1 MSDDKWIQKANRRM
15 KRKGTVGKF
24 TAYCGGKVTNECI
37 DRALKS
43 NNPTLVKRAQFAK
56 NVRKKQEG
64 GALEFL
70 GDGIDFSDGSESI
83 VSDAATGM
91 TNMGG
96 LKGAIQNFKMKKQN
110 ELLEAGGMEGIKD
123 FVKDGIK
130 GGLKS
135 LKPSMGTAVAALSG
149 LAAKSAENKAG
160 KSAMADP
167 FRNNVMERKAAKRA
181 GFGAGFKAASDGAVG
196 QALGKIPVFGKVL
209 QAGAGVVGGL
219 IGGKKAQ
226 KQQEKDRKE
235 AVKQLRTSQNAQ
247 LAQQAAQAKQ
257 FETSGETGFADVG
270 TSITNSY
277 LAQRGMRDGGSYDPV
292 YSGTKLKGGRT
303 EPLPGGAVEFVGKK
317 HSEGGIMLDPKT
329 EVEGGET
336 MDKVYMKKKGG
347 KKTDYI
353 FSDYLKLGGKT
364 FAQRHKELLHGGASQ
379 KQIQQLAKMQED
391 KAGRTPKVMQFGGE
405 TSMYAGGQYRKF
417 QEAGD
422 AQEPVEEQQ
431 FGPREGEV
439 EIFEGDPGYPED
451 AKEGERFYVK
461 DGEVVRE
468 TLNADG
474 TAKRRNEVKSWS
486 EGKLQERTGEN
497 LFSGV
502 TEKDVDKRLKDEA
515 HWVKD
520 VDFGEGGFD
529 VHDTAKVKKYQQE
542 YNKRVPDDQ
551 KIEEDGKWG
560 DQTQSATIPQGP
572 EQEREVRREE
582 KQFVEEPDPE
592 DDPGDEEDPG
602 DDPGDST
609 DVVKKIKTKEVPTL
623 AQIGGLGQLIP
634 PIYAFKSQ
642 PAYISGPGAASVVA
656 PNMPRVNLNA
666 ERSANA
672 NDFRAVQAAIEG
684 SGGGPGAMVNMMVNL
699 ENKNKNDLQI
709 ANAEN
714 RANKELA
721 AEEKRMKFAASS
733 KNAEL
738 GLQAGQFAAT
748 LAREQ
753 IKDRREEKL
762 GALDAMA
769 DRLAGYAGDV
779 LEYRA
784 QERLASEIGAD
795 GIYEA
800 QQLRDLGYTQEQI
813 NAYFARKDQEKKE
826 GQNIETAS
834 AAISRNKLKPTRE
847 DKISAKDQRAIDA
860 GFESAKDYKKQT
872 KDFFRRQKI
881 NDKLEADEIRGNNL
895 KRERELENAARV
907 ADGKEPLP
915 PSQAELRA
923 LNPRRRERLEKRRD
937 KTDKKKGG
945 YIRRAKAMRRKR
957 RR

>member
-64 GALEFL
+64 GALNFL
-70 GDGIDFSDGSESI
+70 ADGIDFSDGSPEISVGAESKGPLR
-83 VSDAATGM
+83 DAISNFKATKAAELADAGGIKGAL
-91 TNMGG
+91 TSGLKDG
-96 LKGAIQNFKMKKQN
+96 LKG
-110 ELLEAGGMEGIKD
+110 
-123 FVKDGIK
+123 
-130 GGLKS
+130 

-149 LAAKSAENKAG
+149 LAAKSAEKKAG
-160 KSAMADP
+160 ASAMADP
-167 FRNNVMERKAAKRA
+167 FRNNVMERKASKRA
-181 GFGAGFKAASDGAVG
+181 GFGAGFKAASDGPIG
-196 QALGKIPVFGKVL
+196 QVLGKVPVFGKVL

-219 IGGKKAQ
+219 IGGKKAE
-226 KQQEKDRKE
+226 KAQEKERKE

-257 FETSGETGFADVG
+257 FEASGETGFADVG
-270 TSITNSY
+270 TSTTNSY

-292 YSGTKLKGGRT
+292 YGGTKLKGGRT

-364 FAQRHKELLHGGASQ
+364 FAQRHKELLSGGASQ

-405 TSMYAGGQYRKF
+405 TSMYAGGEYRKF
-417 QEAGD
+417 QTAGD
-422 AQEPVEEQQ
+422 AQEPVEEEQQ
-431 FGPREGEV
+431 FGPREGEI

-451 AKEGERFYVK
+451 AQEGERFYIQ

-468 TLNADG
+468 TLSADG
-474 TAKRRNEVKSWS
+474 TAKRRNEVKGWS
-486 EGKLQERTGEN
+486 EGRKQKRTGEN

-502 TEKDVDKRLKDEA
+502 TENDVDERLKEES
-515 HWVKD
+515 HWFDPKD
-520 VDFGEGGFD
+520 PKFGEGGFD
-529 VHDTAKVKKYQQE
+529 VHNPKHVEMYQQE
-542 YNKRVPDDQ
+542 YNEEVPEDQ
-551 KIEEDGKWG
+551 KIEVDGKWG

-582 KQFVEEPDPE
+582 KQFIETPEETPEDTTEDTPDPNTE
-592 DDPGDEEDPG
+592 I
-602 DDPGDST
+602 T
-609 DVVKKIKTKEVPTL
+609 KKIKTKEVPTL

-721 AEEKRMKFAASS
+721 AEEKRMKFAANS

-738 GLQAGQFAAT
+738 GLRAGQFASA

-779 LEYRA
+779 LDYRA
-784 QERLASEIGAD
+784 QERLAREIGAD
-795 GIYEA
+795 GIYDA
-800 QQLRDLGYTQEQI
+800 QQLRDLGYTPEQI
-813 NAYFARKDQEKKE
+813 NAYFARKDKEKKE
-826 GQNIETAS
+826 GQSIETAS
-834 AAISRNKLKPTRE
+834 NSIPTKNKLKG
-847 DKISAKDQRAIDA
+847 DKVSRRDRKAKEE
-860 GFESAKDYKKQT
+860 GFESSDARKQFYAEE
-872 KDFFRRQKI
+872 K
-881 NDKLEADEIRGNNL
+881 ADEKDAKIDLKIENKRRTITEYER
-895 KRERELENAARV
+895 KREEQNAKRAERGLDPLGPSEVERRATASIDRLRKKRSDYAAPTEN
-907 ADGKEPLP
+907 K
-915 PSQAELRA
+915 
-923 LNPRRRERLEKRRD
+923 KR
-937 KTDKKKGG
+937 GG

>member
-1 MSDDKWIQKANRRM
+1 
-15 KRKGTVGKF
+15 
-24 TAYCGGKVTNECI
+24 
-37 DRALKS
+37 
-43 NNPTLVKRAQFAK
+43 
-56 NVRKKQEG
+56 
-64 GALEFL
+64 
-70 GDGIDFSDGSESI
+70 
-83 VSDAATGM
+83 
-91 TNMGG
+91 
-96 LKGAIQNFKMKKQN
+96 
-110 ELLEAGGMEGIKD
+110 
-123 FVKDGIK
+123 
-130 GGLKS
+130 
-135 LKPSMGTAVAALSG
+135 
-149 LAAKSAENKAG
+149 
-160 KSAMADP
+160 
-167 FRNNVMERKAAKRA
+167 
-181 GFGAGFKAASDGAVG
+181 
-196 QALGKIPVFGKVL
+196 
-209 QAGAGVVGGL
+209 
-219 IGGKKAQ
+219 
-226 KQQEKDRKE
+226 
-235 AVKQLRTSQNAQ
+235 
-247 LAQQAAQAKQ
+247 
-257 FETSGETGFADVG
+257 
-270 TSITNSY
+270 
-277 LAQRGMRDGGSYDPV
+277 
-292 YSGTKLKGGRT
+292 
-303 EPLPGGAVEFVGKK
+303 
-317 HSEGGIMLDPKT
+317 MLDPKT

-364 FAQRHKELLHGGASQ
+364 FAQRHKELLRGGASQ

-405 TSMYAGGQYRKF
+405 TSMYAGGEYRKF
-417 QEAGD
+417 QTAGD
-422 AQEPVEEQQ
+422 AQEPVEEEQQ
-431 FGPREGEV
+431 FGPREGEI

-451 AKEGERFYVK
+451 AQEGERFYIQ

-468 TLNADG
+468 TLGADG
-474 TAKRRNEVKSWS
+474 TAKRRNEVKGWS
-486 EGKLQERTGEN
+486 EGRKQKRTGEN

-502 TEKDVDKRLKDEA
+502 TENDVDERLKKES
-515 HWVKD
+515 HWFDPKD
-520 VDFGEGGFD
+520 PKFGEGGFD
-529 VHDTAKVKKYQQE
+529 VHNPKHVEMYQQE
-542 YNKRVPDDQ
+542 YNEEVPEGQ
-551 KIEEDGKWG
+551 RIEVDGKWG

-582 KQFVEEPDPE
+582 KQFIDTPEETPEDTPDP
-592 DDPGDEEDPG
+592 
-602 DDPGDST
+602 ST
-609 DVVKKIKTKEVPTL
+609 EITKKIKTKEVPTL

-721 AEEKRMKFAASS
+721 AEEKRMKFAANS

-738 GLQAGQFAAT
+738 GLRAGQFASA

-779 LEYRA
+779 LDYRA
-784 QERLASEIGAD
+784 QERLAREIGAD
-795 GIYEA
+795 GIYDA

-813 NAYFARKDQEKKE
+813 NAYFAAKDKEKQE
-826 GQNIETAS
+826 GQSIETAS
-834 AAISRNKLKPTRE
+834 ASVSKNKLKGDKVSRRDRKARE
-847 DKISAKDQRAIDA
+847 E
-860 GFESAKDYKKQT
+860 GFESADARKQFYAEGKVDEKDAKIDLKIEN
-872 KDFFRRQKI
+872 KRRTRAEYQ
-881 NDKLEADEIRGNNL
+881 R
-895 KRERELENAARV
+895 KREEENAKRAEKGL
-907 ADGKEPLP
+907 DPLG
-915 PSQAELRA
+915 PSEVERRATASIDRLRK
-923 LNPRRRERLEKRRD
+923 KRSD
-937 KTDKKKGG
+937 YAAPTENKKRGG

>member
-37 DRALKS
+37 DKALKS

-64 GALEFL
+64 GAL
-70 GDGIDFSDGSESI
+70 DFFDGSEAI
-83 VSDAATGM
+83 MSDAASGM

-110 ELLEAGGMEGIKD
+110 ELLEAGGVEGIKD
-123 FVKDGIK
+123 AIK

-149 LAAKSAENKAG
+149 LAAKSAEKKAG
-160 KSAMADP
+160 ASAMADP
-167 FRNNVMERKAAKRA
+167 FRNNVMERKASKRA
-181 GFGAGFKAASDGAVG
+181 GFGAGFKAASDGRVG
-196 QALGKIPVFGKVL
+196 QALGKIPVFGKAL

-247 LAQQAAQAKQ
+247 LAQQAAQARQ

-292 YSGTKLKGGRT
+292 YDGTKLKGGRT
-303 EPLPGGAVEFVGKK
+303 EPLPGGAIEFVGKK

-364 FAQRHKELLHGGASQ
+364 FAQRHKELLNGGASQ

-405 TSMYAGGQYRKF
+405 TSMYAGGEYRKF
-417 QEAGD
+417 QTAGD
-422 AQEPVEEQQ
+422 AQEPVEEEQQ
-431 FGPREGEV
+431 FGPREGEI

-451 AKEGERFYVK
+451 AQEGERFYIQ

-468 TLNADG
+468 TLSADG

-486 EGKLQERTGEN
+486 EGRKQERTGEN

-502 TEKDVDKRLKDEA
+502 TENDVDERLKKES
-515 HWVKD
+515 HWFDPKD
-520 VDFGEGGFD
+520 PKFGEGGFD
-529 VHDTAKVKKYQQE
+529 VHNPKHVEMYQQE
-542 YNKRVPDDQ
+542 YNEEVPEDQ
-551 KIEEDGKWG
+551 KIEVDGKWG
-560 DQTQSATIPQGP
+560 DQTQSASIPQGP

-582 KQFVEEPDPE
+582 KQFIDPPEETPKDTSEDTPEDTPDPNTE
-592 DDPGDEEDPG
+592 I
-602 DDPGDST
+602 T
-609 DVVKKIKTKEVPTL
+609 KKIKTKEVPTL

-721 AEEKRMKFAASS
+721 AEEKRMKFAANS

-738 GLQAGQFAAT
+738 GLRAGQFAST

-779 LEYRA
+779 LDYRA
-784 QERLASEIGAD
+784 QERLAREIGAD
-795 GIYEA
+795 GIYDA
-800 QQLRDLGYTQEQI
+800 QQLRDLGYTPEQI
-813 NAYFARKDQEKKE
+813 NAYFAAKDKQKQE
-826 GQNIETAS
+826 GQSIETADAVS
-834 AAISRNKLKPTRE
+834 KRQVEKPERGKRIGKRKAKRILADEAAQ
-847 DKISAKDQRAIDA
+847 AA
-860 GFESAKDYKKQT
+860 GFEDAKD
-872 KDFFRRQKI
+872 RRQQRKEFE
-881 NDKLEADEIRGNNL
+881 KTK
-895 KRERELENAARV
+895 KRV
-907 ADGKEPLP
+907 
-915 PSQAELRA
+915 
-923 LNPRRRERLEKRRD
+923 EKRDR
-937 KTDKKKGG
+937 KEESESKKRGG